1 MKANKITMTTQQDL
15 VNDLATA
22 ARKFFVE
29 QVAAA
34 GYLMCLKSNA
44 IEVTEARI
52 APYTEALNASLAV
65 CYGIMRALGRKVKT
79 PKVRA
84 YSAKRKCDIRCTT
97 ARGDE
102 CSCQCGS
109 INHGIDRYARRTLV
123 SIAPGF

>member
-1 MKANKITMTTQQDL
+1 MTTQQDL

-79 PKVRA
+79 PKVRFNGQ
-84 YSAKRKCDIRCTT
+84 RKCDTRCTT
-97 ARGDE
+97 AKGYD
-102 CSCQCGS
+102 CSCACGGLF
-109 INHGIDRYARRTLV
+109 HGIAR
-123 SIAPGF
+123 